1 MSYLAERLRKTA
13 ECDVLEIGRREPH
26 LFDVNDAENWAKL
39 MNEAA
44 DEIER
49 FHSERSYILG
59 FNDGWEGAQEQQPG
73 DDRPF
78 VPEDRIAS
86 LETEVAGLKL
96 YAGEKSN
103 QYVAAMEENKALR
116 KALEPFAQA
125 ALAIRTAERMT
136 RREFRDDET
145 FQGGV
150 AWRDGDKVRTITIGD
165 FRRARVASE
174 KRGEE

>member
-1 MSYLAERLRKTA
+1 MPDLATKLRDLA
-13 ECDVLEIGRREPH
+13 NQRHRDRGH
-26 LFDVNDAENWAKL
+26 DAVDDAL
-39 MNEAA
+39 RDAA

-96 YAGEKSN
+96 YSGEKSN

-116 KALEPFAQA
+116 KALEPFANSDMA
-125 ALAIRTAERMT
+125 PDIY
-136 RREFRDDET
+136 DDDSC
-145 FQGGV
+145 V
-150 AWRDGDKVRTITIGD
+150 AGCCD
-165 FRRARVASE
+165 FTCADLRRARLASSE
-174 KRGEE
+174 KRGGE